1 MYRHLHSK
9 ISFSETSCYK
19 RKYTTSSF
27 TLSEKKTL
35 TNLQKK
41 KLQKSFSSVYGIGT
55 TCFDECFLFHVMTGR
70 HYFS

>member
-9 ISFSETSCYK
+9 ISFSETSCNK
-19 RKYTTSSF
+19 RNYTTSSF

-55 TCFDECFLFHVMTGR
+55 ICFDECFLFHVMTGR